1 MVAITIFNNILILRV
16 LPFSSTNKTDSYDMT
31 EILLKLAL
39 STTSLTLNITTLTL
53 NITTLQHR
61 QILQ

>member
-39 STTSLTLNITTLTL
+39 STTSLTLNITTL
-53 NITTLQHR
+53 QHR